1 MLPNI
6 WFALK
11 YPQVFKKHGDAVDMK
26 STKDAVMYV
35 HLLNEDFLAETLGHL
50 GSPQSPIVYASRE
63 DRFYRYDSCVGI
75 FIPVGESE
83 ILACLS
89 ALLQQC
95 ANECDKSKLCDTKTL
110 RFNLSKAGQL
120 RGVIVKAKGLLKV
133 SENYFI
139 TNIED
144 YIACNNGMLRLAD
157 MQLLPFEAKYR
168 RRNKL
173 SVAYDPDA
181 ICPLFMDTL
190 MRQSLNDDD
199 IIFLQDWCGLAL
211 LGINKPHVIVIL
223 VGTAGAGKSTFV
235 KVLTEVIGKNNVHTL
250 RTERLGDK
258 FETSF
263 YLGKTLLH
271 GVDVSSDFLSQK
283 NASILKSLT
292 GGDTMNVEL
301 KNLREGGPEID
312 GYFNII
318 IICNT
323 LPNIRLEGD
332 AGAWKRRLVIVE
344 YRKPKPQTVIVS
356 LADHILKEEGSG
368 VLNWALMGLKRL
380 KDNNWRFGL
389 TTTQNDLVDKVVLQ
403 SDSPRQFVKRCL
415 IQEQDHLL
423 TLDDCFGAY
432 VAFCKQLGW
441 YPTQSTKANPIIE
454 DDIMRQYGISRRN
467 DIPGKNGKDQRGWK
481 GIKLKEI

>member
-1 MLPNI
+1 M
-6 WFALK
+6 
-11 YPQVFKKHGDAVDMK
+11 
-26 STKDAVMYV
+26 
-35 HLLNEDFLAETLGHL
+35 NEDFLADVLGQL
-50 GSPQSPIVYASRE
+50 GNPQSPIVFAARE
-63 DRFYRYDSCVGI
+63 DRFYRYDSDVGI
-75 FIPVGESE
+75 FMSVSE
-83 ILACLS
+83 NEIVALLS

-95 ANECDKSKLCDTKTL
+95 ANECDQSKLCDTKTL

-133 SENYFI
+133 SDTYFI

-144 YIACNNGMLRLAD
+144 YVACKNGMLRLAD
-157 MQLLPFEAKYR
+157 MQLLPFDAKYR

-181 ICPLFMDTL
+181 KCPLFLDTL
-190 MRQSLNDDD
+190 MRQSLDDDD
-199 IIFLQDWCGLAL
+199 IAFLKDWCGLAL

-235 KVLTEVIGKNNVHTL
+235 KVLTEIIGRNNVHTL

-271 GVDVSSDFLSQK
+271 GVDISSDFLSHK
-283 NASILKSLT
+283 SASMLKSLT

-301 KNLREGGPEID
+301 KNVREGGPEIE

-344 YRKPKPQTVIVS
+344 YRKLKPQTVIVS
-356 LADHILKEEGSG
+356 LADHILNEEGSG

-380 KDNNWRFGL
+380 GDNNWCFTL
-389 TTTQNDLVDKVVLQ
+389 TKNQNDLVDKVLLQ
-403 SDSPRQFVKRCL
+403 SESPRQYVRRCL
-415 IQEQDHLL
+415 IVDKDLPL
-423 TLDDCFGAY
+423 TQDDCFDGY
-432 VAFCKQLGW
+432 LAFCKQLGW
-441 YPTQSTKANPIIE
+441 YPVASTKANPLIE
-454 DDIMRQYGISRRN
+454 EEIMRHFGINCRH
-467 DIPGKNGKDQRGWK
+467 DIRGSNGKDQRGWK
-481 GIKLKEI
+481 GIKVK